1 MKDKDSQLIFEA
13 YSESK
18 DNVEDVVQQ
27 IRTTRYGQ
35 VIFTDY
41 LEQLFHGRYNAD
53 DVRQFV
59 TDKGHNMSDEQD
71 DDLARRLTIALNY
84 VNGDE
89 SRLNHLIDEL
99 KAAEERFQKGEDF
112 DDEPLP
118 GADDGPDYVGLD
130 PFAKAD
136 ELEQSKPYY

>member
-1 MKDKDSQLIFEA
+1 MRDKDSQLIFEA

-41 LEQLFHGRYNAD
+41 LEQLFHGRYNTD
-53 DVRQFV
+53 DVRKFV
-59 TDKGHNMSDEQD
+59 ADKGNNMSDEQD

-99 KAAEERFQKGEDF
+99 KAAEEIFQKGDDF
-112 DDEPLP
+112 DDDAPRYRDEPP
-118 GADDGPDYVGLD
+118 RYVN
-130 PFAKAD
+130 AD

>member
-1 MKDKDSQLIFEA
+1 MKDKDTQLIFEA

-41 LEQLFHGRYNAD
+41 LEQLFHGQYNAD
-53 DVRQFV
+53 DVRKFV
-59 TDKGHNMSDEQD
+59 ADKGNNMSDEQD